1 MVIDVASM
9 TKIMISDAFLDLSK
23 RKNIDKITVKDIV
36 EICNI
41 TRQTFYYHFKDIMDV
56 IEWSLEEK
64 MSEIVEQSLQAESM
78 EKSIRVL
85 LSLVEENTDIINK
98 LMNSQKR
105 QLTERLLIDTMRSY
119 MKEMIDRK
127 ELFMDMRRSD
137 IKLALN
143 FYSYA
148 ITGTLLEIGQKR
160 KAIDLDLLSSKI
172 YLLITGKIFNN

>member
-1 MVIDVASM
+1 MSSI
-9 TKIMISDAFLDLSK
+9 TKQRISHAFLELSK
-23 RKNIDKITVKDIV
+23 KKSIDKITVKDVV
-36 EICNI
+36 EAVDI

-56 IEWSLEEK
+56 IEWSLEQK
-64 MSEIVEQSLQAESM
+64 MLEILEESLQAQSM

-105 QLTERLLIDTMRSY
+105 QFTERLLIETMRSY
-119 MKEMIDRK
+119 MNEMIERK

-148 ITGTLLEIGQKR
+148 ITGTLLEISQKR
-160 KAIDLDLLSSKI
+160 KAIDLDLLSRKI